1 MSALVKGLTVGEV
14 VKFELPL
21 NYNRESITLKRNQSA
36 TADLEI
42 GTVLKYASG
51 WEPVVSGSESSA
63 AAILLEKVSKESLAA
78 VGGVKA
84 LALVRGPAIVDKDNL
99 SVAEGVD
106 LDAVVAALEALGII
120 CRAEPTKQSVG
131 L

>member
-1 MSALVKGLTVGEV
+1 MSALEKGLTVGEV

-21 NYNRESITLKRNQSA
+21 NYNRETITLAQDTDA
-36 TADLEI
+36 DADLEI
-42 GTVLKYASG
+42 GTVLEKSSGKWIPVATASN
-51 WEPVVSGSESSA
+51 A
-63 AAILLEKVSKESLAA
+63 AAILLEKVSKESIAA
-78 VGGVKA
+78 ADVEA

-99 SVAEGVD
+99 YVGDATLADVAT
-106 LDAVVAALEALGII
+106 ALEALGII

>member
-1 MSALVKGLTVGEV
+1 MSALEKGLTVGEV

-21 NYNRESITLKRNQSA
+21 NYNRETITLAQDTDA
-36 TADLEI
+36 DADLEI
-42 GTVLKYASG
+42 GTVLEKSSGKWIPVATASN
-51 WEPVVSGSESSA
+51 A
-63 AAILLEKVSKESLAA
+63 AAILLEKVSKESIAA
-78 VGGVKA
+78 ADVEA

-99 SVAEGVD
+99 SVAKGVN

>member
-1 MSALVKGLTVGEV
+1 MSALEKGLTIGEV

-21 NYNRESITLKRNQSA
+21 NYNREAITFVKNTGA

-42 GTVLKYASG
+42 GTVLETDATYG
-51 WEPVVSGSESSA
+51 WKVVA
-63 AAILLEKVSKESLAA
+63 TPANAKAILLEKVPVEKLVADN
-78 VGGVKA
+78 VKA
-84 LALVRGPAIVDKDNL
+84 LALMRGPAIVDKDNL
-99 SVAEGVD
+99 YVGNANRDSVAT
-106 LDAVVAALEALGII
+106 ALTALGII

>member
-1 MSALVKGLTVGEV
+1 MSALEKGLTVGEV

-21 NYNRESITLKRNQSA
+21 NYNRETITLAQDTDA
-36 TADLEI
+36 DADLEI
-42 GTVLKYASG
+42 GTVLEKSSG
-51 WEPVVSGSESSA
+51 KWIPVATASSA

-99 SVAEGVD
+99 SVAEGAG
-106 LDAVVAALEALGII
+106 LAAVVAALEALGII

>member
-21 NYNRESITLKRNQSA
+21 NYNRESITLKQNQNA

-99 SVAEGVD
+99 SVKVV
-106 LDAVVAALEALGII
+106 AVVAALEALGII

>member
-21 NYNRESITLKRNQSA
+21 NYNRESITLKQNQIA

-99 SVAEGVD
+99 SVKVV
-106 LDAVVAALEALGII
+106 AVVAALEALGII

>member
-21 NYNRESITLKRNQSA
+21 NYNRESITLKQNQIA

-99 SVAEGVD
+99 SVKV
-106 LDAVVAALEALGII
+106 DAVVAALKALGII